1 MNSMLAVSAKEKN
14 KAGKGDYEVL
24 SVRGVPILKIQ
35 VSDT

>member
-14 KAGKGDYEVL
+14 KAGKGGYEVL
-24 SVRGVPILKIQ
+24 SMRGIPVLKIQ